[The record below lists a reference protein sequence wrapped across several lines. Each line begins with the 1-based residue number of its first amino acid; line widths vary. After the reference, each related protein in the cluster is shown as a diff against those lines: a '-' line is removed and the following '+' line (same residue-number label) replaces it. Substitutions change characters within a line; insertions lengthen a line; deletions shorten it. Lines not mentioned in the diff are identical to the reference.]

1 MQSNT
6 IKLDGLPFNGK
17 KRLVDSA
24 LVEFRTDFTKH
35 ECDVGTLTV
44 KPGDHVIV
52 ETDRG
57 PFIGLVRSHPERK
70 LVRAKLERSI
80 IRKANTGDLD
90 VATRNEEMEK
100 QAFFFAIQRIRAH
113 KLDMK
118 LVRAQSAHDGSKII
132 FYFSADERVDFR
144 SIVKDLAQKF
154 RTRIEMFQIGARTG
168 AGMIGGIGSC
178 GRELCCSTFLSSFAP
193 ISIRLVREQGLS
205 INPEKVSG
213 QCGRLM
219 CCLVYEQHV
228 YRRLRKKLPRKNQM
242 AITERGKG
250 KIIDVDIIGKRVS
263 LLIEGSRMSFGLD
276 EIVID
281 DGSNRKVS
289 VAKKSKTE
297 GLWQKEQELAP
308 MEKKKKPSRRK
319 RSNSKKNTSGKKPTA
334 KPNSNNEKKEGATSD
349 APKKKSRRRRRRKK
363 PSSGDKKPGEQKPN
377 VKKPNTGHK
386 KPKIKKPAQ
395 KKASNK
401 KPGEKKPSDK
411 K

>member
-1 MQSNT
+1 MIQAKN
-6 IKLDGLPFNGK
+6 INLDGAPFRGK

-35 ECDVGTLTV
+35 ECDVGILTLR
-44 KPGDHVIV
+44 PGDHVIV

-57 PFIGLVRSHPERK
+57 PFIGLVKSHPKRI
-70 LVRAKLERSI
+70 LVREKLSRHV
-80 IRKANTGDLD
+80 IRKANAADLD
-90 VATRNEEMEK
+90 VAERNEEMEK

-113 KLDMK
+113 KLEMK
-118 LVRAQSAHDGSKII
+118 LIRAQSAHDGSKIV
-132 FYFSADERVDFR
+132 FYFSADDRVDFR

-228 YRRLRKKLPRKNQM
+228 YRRLRKKLPRKNQIV
-242 AITERGKG
+242 ITEKGKG
-250 KIIDVDIIGKRVS
+250 KIIEVDIIGKSVRV
-263 LLIEGSRMSFGLD
+263 LIDGSRMSFGLD
-276 EIVID
+276 EIVLH
-281 DGSNRKVS
+281 DGTDRKVS
-289 VAKKSKTE
+289 VAKKAKTE
-297 GLWQKEQELAP
+297 GLWSKEQELAP
-308 MEKKKKPSRRK
+308 MEKKKKRPSRRK
-319 RSNSKKNTSGKKPTA
+319 RSNSKKRPKDGQTSAKKT
-334 KPNSNNEKKEGATSD
+334 PNHPSKASDKKESGD
-349 APKKKSRRRRRRKK
+349 PPKKKSRRRRRRKK
-363 PSSGDKKPGEQKPN
+363 SPGDKKPSDQKS
-377 VKKPNTGHK
+377 T
-386 KPKIKKPAQ
+386 
-395 KKASNK
+395 NK
-401 KPGEKKPSDK
+401 KPTDK